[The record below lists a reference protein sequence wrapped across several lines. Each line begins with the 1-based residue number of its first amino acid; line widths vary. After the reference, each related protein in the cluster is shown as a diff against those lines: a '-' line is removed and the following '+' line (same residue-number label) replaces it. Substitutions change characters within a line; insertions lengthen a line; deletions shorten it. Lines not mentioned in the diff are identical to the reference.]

1 MGLARWA
8 VLAWEHGSKTRG
20 GWFLLMDGE
29 RVIGLTVNS
38 FTSGRPYWVACSR
51 DAAFFASTLSIASQG
66 GGLQIRLC
74 LVYLVKKIQIESCY
88 FGVLDDIYL
97 QKFFTR
103 MDCKSRDESNEP
115 T

>member
-1 MGLARWA
+1 MVEKYGWWVAWGVGLARWA

-51 DAAFFASTLSIASQG
+51 DAAFLHQRSQ
-66 GGLQIRLC
+66 LR
-74 LVYLVKKIQIESCY
+74 VKAAAYK
-88 FGVLDDIYL
+88 
-97 QKFFTR
+97 
-103 MDCKSRDESNEP
+103 
-115 T
+115 